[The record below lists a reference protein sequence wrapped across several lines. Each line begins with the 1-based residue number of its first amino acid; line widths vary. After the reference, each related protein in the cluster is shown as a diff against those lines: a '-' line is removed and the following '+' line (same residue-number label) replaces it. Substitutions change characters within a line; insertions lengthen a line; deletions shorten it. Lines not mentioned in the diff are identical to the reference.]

1 MDGLLGIFVAF
12 YILKA
17 IFWDWFSSIG
27 TIIRADGVPVVAF
40 AKYEIAAGAA
50 GIPEFPITVE

>member
-1 MDGLLGIFVAF
+1 MKQAF
-12 YILKA
+12 PT
-17 IFWDWFSSIG
+17 SSHRMQAAN
-27 TIIRADGVPVVAF
+27 TSFYIRADGVPVVAF